1 MDPKIVKNQVDLKSS
16 IGNGIRD
23 IIEERKEVMRKSGL
37 PYKEIQ
43 KVQEKYPDLDIGV
56 VEYPVLGTITESAK
70 VAIALSKRIDKPV
83 VFGFQDEAWVV
94 TKEDTPEKVQETFDK
109 ILEERRKAY
118 WTPERVAEAKRKDE
132 IETTARKAYAEVI
145 YEGLPEEF
153 KKYTD
158 KEELVYDRE
167 SHILIAKDASILVAA
182 LKTEEEIRKWSDHPY
197 DIPGLETDHSGGSMA
212 GVVCTAIDYIKKNE
226 AKDSSE
232 AKTVSKKEI
241 SDTARKAYAEV
252 VYKGLPEEFKKYAD
266 GEELVYD
273 RATHIF
279 IAKDA
284 YILVTALKTEE
295 EVRKWN
301 DQPYDIPGLETDHS
315 GGSMYGVV
323 CTAIGHIREKEG
335 RSLHTSV
342 PKKFILDLYTDK

>member
-1 MDPKIVKNQVDLKSS
+1 MDTKVVNNQVNLKSS
-16 IGNGIRD
+16 TGNGAHD
-23 IIEERKEVMRKSGL
+23 IIEKTKETMRKSGL
-37 PYKEIQ
+37 PYEEIQ

-94 TKEDTPEKVQETFDK
+94 TKDDTPEKVQETFDK

-118 WTPERVAEAKRKDE
+118 WTPEREAEAKRKKE

-145 YEGLPEEF
+145 Y
-153 KKYTD
+153 
-158 KEELVYDRE
+158 
-167 SHILIAKDASILVAA
+167 
-182 LKTEEEIRKWSDHPY
+182 
-197 DIPGLETDHSGGSMA
+197 
-212 GVVCTAIDYIKKNE
+212 
-226 AKDSSE
+226 
-232 AKTVSKKEI
+232 
-241 SDTARKAYAEV
+241 
-252 VYKGLPEEFKKYAD
+252 KGLPEEFKKYAD
-266 GEELVYD
+266 EEELVYD

-315 GGSMYGVV
+315 DGTMYGVV
-323 CTAIGHIREKEG
+323 CTAIGHIREKVG
-335 RSLHTSV
+335 KSPYTSV
-342 PKKFILDLYTDK
+342 PKRFIVDTYTDK